1 MYFIIYCISDPLM
14 LTDVFVGESFE
25 FSCGGGG
32 RTGYWHFN
40 GEPIGQAEPTSIFR
54 GTATESLDGIFN
66 CTNLERTVS
75 YSSARLRVFG
85 E

>member
-1 MYFIIYCISDPLM
+1 M
-14 LTDVFVGESFE
+14 LTDLDVVVGEWFQ
-25 FSCGGGG
+25 FRCGEGG
-32 RTGYWHFN
+32 TKGYWHFN
-40 GEPIGQAEPTSIFR
+40 GNPIGQAEPTSIYR

-66 CTNLERTVS
+66 CTNREGTVS